1 VPNTSPYR
9 LVQWTTG
16 NVGKSSVAAIAR
28 NPPSNSWAATAWSPD
43 KAGLDVGVLAGIEPL
58 GVAATNDVDELL
70 ALKPDCVV
78 YNPMWID
85 CAATFLLGWTRG
97 GSPGILGVP
106 TRLQAM
112 LTCDYARREG
122 LPCTELSGEKS
133 PVYR

>member
-28 NPPSNSWAATAWSPD
+28 NPSLELVGCYAWSPD

-78 YNPMWID
+78 SRPLEVCEG
-85 CAATFLLGWTRG
+85 CAALA
-97 GSPGILGVP
+97 GV
-106 TRLQAM
+106 R
-112 LTCDYARREG
+112 
-122 LPCTELSGEKS
+122 K
-133 PVYR
+133 